1 MGLQLTLFLGEMD
14 EGKERRVS
22 PKELKMFNTGVA
34 VAQKSLKAAVAQL
47 HNGGK
52 GFRGISRKDHDH
64 EIKSRRIG
72 VTVCGKSSAGTP
84 SDVSDCFP

>member
-1 MGLQLTLFLGEMD
+1 MGLQLTLFLGEVD

-22 PKELKMFNTGVA
+22 PKELKMFNKGVA

-47 HNGGK
+47 HSGGK
-52 GFRGISRKDHDH
+52 GFRGTSCKDH
-64 EIKSRRIG
+64 EIKTRRIG
-72 VTVCGKSSAGTP
+72 VTACGKSLAGTQ